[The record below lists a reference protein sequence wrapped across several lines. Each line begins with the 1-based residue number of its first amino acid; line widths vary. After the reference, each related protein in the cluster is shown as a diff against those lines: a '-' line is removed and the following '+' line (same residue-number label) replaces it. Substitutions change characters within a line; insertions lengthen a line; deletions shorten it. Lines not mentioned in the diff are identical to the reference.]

1 MSRLCPS
8 SHSTNVPPPKH
19 AAGGVEVVL
28 TAMACMPKDGSA
40 MEATV
45 VTAKTMFSVNVKDTQ
60 ANPVAPGPRV
70 IVSLAELW
78 VNV

>member
-1 MSRLCPS
+1 M
-8 SHSTNVPPPKH
+8 
-19 AAGGVEVVL
+19 VL

-40 MEATV
+40 VEATV
-45 VTAKTMFSVNVKDTQ
+45 VTAKIMFSVNVKDTQ